1 MTSTFTGASV
11 SRIDIEPVS
20 IEALA
25 CASSVGLRPSQPTGA
40 SPAWPSPISGCDL
53 RDVSLPESLR
63 LFASV
68 TPQPSAGKWQ
78 LAHAVVPEAESRGS
92 KNSARPSP
100 TRAAF
105 STGRGGGR
113 RYSCRSVARS
123 SGERAWAATPAVVP
137 TTPATAKPTAAA
149 SRRPDRRSA
158 IGLIAPAANGRSH
171 GNLHRR
177 WPPSHIAPSRG
188 RSSRPRRSA
197 AARRLRR
204 RLPTSPPPGPRKS
217 PARSDPRGA
226 KFTEG
231 IRGSR
236 RDWGNPTASAP
247 IQPSMKKRVPALSD
261 R

>member
-1 MTSTFTGASV
+1 MRATMTSTFTGASV

-123 SGERAWAATPAVVP
+123 SGERACAATPAVVP

-158 IGLIAPAANGRSH
+158 IGLIAPAAQRTIAWQPPPKVAPEPYCTVARTLVQAAALGSGAAPPAQASDKPAARPSKKPRSE
-171 GNLHRR
+171 R
-177 WPPSHIAPSRG
+177 PSRG
-188 RSSRPRRSA
+188 
-197 AARRLRR
+197 
-204 RLPTSPPPGPRKS
+204 
-217 PARSDPRGA
+217 
-226 KFTEG
+226 
-231 IRGSR
+231 
-236 RDWGNPTASAP
+236 
-247 IQPSMKKRVPALSD
+247 
-261 R
+261 

>member
-1 MTSTFTGASV
+1 MMSTFTGASV

-53 RDVSLPESLR
+53 REVSLPESLR

-123 SGERAWAATPAVVP
+123 SGERACAATPAVVP
-137 TTPATAKPTAAA
+137 TTPETAKPTATA

-158 IGLIAPAANGRSH
+158 IGLIGPPRNGRSH

-177 WPPSHIAPSRG
+177 WPPRHIAPSRG

-197 AARRLRR
+197 TARRLRR
-204 RLPTSPPPGPRKS
+204 RLPTSPPQALEKAPLGATLAGLSLR
-217 PARSDPRGA
+217 RG
-226 KFTEG
+226 
-231 IRGSR
+231 
-236 RDWGNPTASAP
+236 
-247 IQPSMKKRVPALSD
+247 
-261 R
+261 

>member
-1 MTSTFTGASV
+1 MISTFTGASV

-40 SPAWPSPISGCDL
+40 SPAWPRPISGCDL
-53 RDVSLPESLR
+53 REVSLPESLR

-100 TRAAF
+100 TRAAY

-123 SGERAWAATPAVVP
+123 SGESACAATPAVVP
-137 TTPATAKPTAAA
+137 TTPARAKPSAAA
-149 SRRPDRRSA
+149 SRRPDMRSA
-158 IGLIAPAANGRSH
+158 IVLTRISH
-171 GNLHRR
+171 R
-177 WPPSHIAPSRG
+177 
-188 RSSRPRRSA
+188 
-197 AARRLRR
+197 
-204 RLPTSPPPGPRKS
+204 
-217 PARSDPRGA
+217 
-226 KFTEG
+226 
-231 IRGSR
+231 
-236 RDWGNPTASAP
+236 
-247 IQPSMKKRVPALSD
+247 
-261 R
+261 